1 MLYELS
7 ETSLQLPADDLFVP
21 YWQPEQC
28 VLRVATASCLFAQ
41 TIVAVLLWIGRFTA
55 VAYAVHLSRYRV
67 PLATF
72 LAQDSEDNDAPTA
85 DTAENR
91 LRWMLKHTMGSPCAF
106 EGPSRPSPP
115 SRAYPAPRAHATGP
129 LVERRRPVGF
139 LLLLRYCG
147 TGRRREL
154 AIMREHQDTTQVTDG
169 DVFLSFRD
177 SVRPG
182 TPRLAALARDRTAR
196 APD

>member
-41 TIVAVLLWIGRFTA
+41 TIVAVLLWIGRITA

-129 LVERRRPVGF
+129 LVWSAGAQSDSCCLCATVAQAADAS
-139 LLLLRYCG
+139 LRSC
-147 TGRRREL
+147 
-154 AIMREHQDTTQVTDG
+154 ASI
-169 DVFLSFRD
+169 
-177 SVRPG
+177 
-182 TPRLAALARDRTAR
+182 RTR
-196 APD
+196 QSK